1 MDKND
6 LISRSALLSH
16 AIPVY
21 GKYDDSAEFEAVPVN
36 YIKGAPTIDPEKQLL
51 YQQPIIDA
59 VPVVRCRDCK
69 WFDLYEME
77 CINNAVSTD
86 HEGGASYSLNFDL
99 DDFCSFG
106 ERKE

>member
-1 MDKND
+1 MRLIDADKVNPSD
-6 LISRSALLSH
+6 IFV
-16 AIPVY
+16 IGPM
-21 GKYDDSAEFEAVPVN
+21 GQFDFKNAV
-36 YIKGAPTIDPEKQLL
+36 KRLL

-86 HEGGASYSLNFDL
+86 HEGGASYSLNFHL

-106 ERKE
+106 ERRE

>member
-1 MDKND
+1 MRLIDSDKVD
-6 LISRSALLSH
+6 PSEIFVIGLTHRS
-16 AIPVY
+16 
-21 GKYDDSAEFEAVPVN
+21 DFENAV
-36 YIKGAPTIDPEKQLL
+36 KQLL